1 AFPTQYQNSYFFAD
15 WGQGLMKIATF
26 DNSDK
31 PTSLNSFISGG
42 GALLSIVQHPI
53 DGSLYY
59 VSYTYGDPGTVRQL
73 SYTGNR
79 TPVAAA
85 SADHYFG
92 PTPLTLQFSSLRSS
106 DPHGQ
111 AISYSWNFGDGS
123 LSTLPTPTHNILPPA
138 G

>member
-1 AFPTQYQNSYFFAD
+1 NAFPTQYQNSYFFAD
-15 WGQGLMKIATF
+15 WGQGLVKYATF
-26 DNSDK
+26 DSSDK

-42 GALLSIVQHPI
+42 GAILSIAQHPI

-85 SADHYFG
+85 SANQYFG
-92 PTPLTLQFSSLRSS
+92 STPLTVQFSSAGSS
-106 DPHGQ
+106 DPDGQ
-111 AISYSWNFGDGS
+111 S
-123 LSTLPTPTHNILPPA
+123 L
-138 G
+138 